1 MSAAGHPAGR
11 LVRLA
16 ETNRAPMRFVLD
28 GAERQALAGD
38 TVLSAILSVAPA
50 LRRSEFG
57 VETRAGFCLMG
68 ACQDCWVWQEEGPR
82 IRACSTPLTE
92 GMRLLTDAPG
102 DWP

>member
-28 GAERQALAGD
+28 GAERQALVGD

-68 ACQDCWVWQEEGPR
+68 TCQDCWVWQEEGPR
-82 IRACSTPLTE
+82 IRACSTSLTE